1 MKAITETRRATKFDI
16 YVFIVNLNWPFI
28 AISVKVERALLDP
41 QICMFYMSTVIDVD
55 ALEFLLLIFC

>member
-1 MKAITETRRATKFDI
+1 MQTKFDI

-41 QICMFYMSTVIDVD
+41 QICMFYMSTVVDVD
-55 ALEFLLLIFC
+55 ALEFYVLIFC